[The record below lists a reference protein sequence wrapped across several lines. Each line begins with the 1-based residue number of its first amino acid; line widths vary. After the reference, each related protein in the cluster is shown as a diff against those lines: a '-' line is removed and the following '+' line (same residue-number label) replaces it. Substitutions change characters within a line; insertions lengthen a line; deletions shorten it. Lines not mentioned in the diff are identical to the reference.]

1 MAQNNSNQQDPN
13 RNKFNPD
20 NIPPKGDDPQRKKSR
35 FNIYW
40 VYGLLF
46 IGIVVFNLY
55 RNVSSAG
62 VDTSF
67 EAFKEMLKQGD
78 VEEYKIIRNKKLVR
92 ITLNKDSLTHKAAF
106 YKKLLNTSKNDKAYE
121 DRSEE
126 RRVGKECRCRW

>member
-40 VYGLLF
+40 VYGILF
-46 IGIVVFNLY
+46 VGIVVFNLY
-55 RNVSSAG
+55 RNVNSAG
-62 VDTSF
+62 VDTSL
-67 EAFKEMLKQGD
+67 EAFKEMIKQGD

-92 ITLNKDSLTHKAAF
+92 IMVNKDSLRIKAGF
-106 YKKLLNTSKNDKAYE
+106 YQILINITKS
-121 DRSEE
+121 
-126 RRVGKECRCRW
+126 